1 MKSSLL
7 LTMILLTQP
16 GLVSAQDRQPAPPN
30 SPAGAQAVPPAPTV
44 DQILDLY
51 VQALGGKEAI
61 QRVSRRVTKGT
72 FTSPD
77 LQAGGT
83 FEISA
88 KAPNKQL
95 VVLQAAGFGTF
106 RQGFNG
112 TAAWQQQ
119 PGSDDIEDQP
129 TFPKREAD
137 FYLPLKLHE
146 LFPKLALVGSEKVG
160 TRQAVVLEA
169 PRAGNPKRWYFD
181 AESHLLIRTETR
193 TPEGKVVE
201 SEDFDDY
208 RAVDGIK
215 MPFSIRHLEDE
226 GITLQLKV
234 TDVKHN
240 VEIDD
245 AKFEKPAAPP
255 KKDGAATT
263 APQAPQALRQKTFE
277 IVWRTV
283 NEKHYDPNHNG
294 VDWAKIHEQYA
305 PRVKSVK
312 NDEEF
317 YTLLNQMLGELHQ
330 SHHWVMS
337 PKVLEAMRES
347 HAGIGI
353 KHRLVGGQV
362 LITQVEPDSAA
373 ARAGL
378 RPGFVIQ
385 QVDDAVVEKLI
396 AASSVHGERPAQV
409 ADAVADQ
416 MEDLLAGK
424 AGTPVRMVYLDE
436 RDRAQN
442 VSLIRDKDKGEMVLI
457 EGLPLYAEVE
467 ARRLEGGIG
476 YLRFSQFLP
485 QLKQRI
491 HEALLAMS
499 DAPGIIID
507 LRGNGGGEDLI
518 GWEMAGH
525 FFARPTLFNVMRTRQ
540 GVKSFTVQ
548 PEEKIYGGPVVILV
562 DVGSGSASEQFAAP
576 MQELGRAVIVGERTE
591 GADLD
596 ADLKRLPTG
605 ALLLYAFAECR
616 TPKGVVIE
624 GRGVTPDVEVKLTR
638 AALLKGGDP
647 QLQAAVGEV
656 LRLARQPRGAAQ

>member
-1 MKSSLL
+1 
-7 LTMILLTQP
+7 MILLTQP
-16 GLVSAQDRQPAPPN
+16 ALVSAQDRQPAPPN
-30 SPAGAQAVPPAPTV
+30 SPAGAQAAQPAPTV

-61 QRVSRRVTKGT
+61 QRVSRRVIKGT

-77 LQAGGT
+77 LQADGT

-95 VVLQAAGFGTF
+95 VVLQAADFGTF

-119 PGSDDIEDQP
+119 PGSDVEDQP

-137 FYLPLKLHE
+137 FYLPIKLHE
-146 LFPKLALVGSEKVG
+146 LFPKLALVGREKVG
-160 TRQAVVLEA
+160 ARQAVVLEA

-181 AESHLLIRTETR
+181 AEGRLLIRTENR

-245 AKFEKPAAPP
+245 AKFEKPAPP
-255 KKDGAATT
+255 KKDGAAATT
-263 APQAPQALRQKTFE
+263 APQAPPALRQKTFE

-330 SHHWVMS
+330 SPHWVMS

-347 HAGIGI
+347 HGGVGI
-353 KHRLVGGQV
+353 KHRLV
-362 LITQVEPDSAA
+362 
-373 ARAGL
+373 
-378 RPGFVIQ
+378 
-385 QVDDAVVEKLI
+385 
-396 AASSVHGERPAQV
+396 
-409 ADAVADQ
+409 
-416 MEDLLAGK
+416 
-424 AGTPVRMVYLDE
+424 
-436 RDRAQN
+436 
-442 VSLIRDKDKGEMVLI
+442 
-457 EGLPLYAEVE
+457 
-467 ARRLEGGIG
+467 
-476 YLRFSQFLP
+476 
-485 QLKQRI
+485 
-491 HEALLAMS
+491 
-499 DAPGIIID
+499 
-507 LRGNGGGEDLI
+507 
-518 GWEMAGH
+518 
-525 FFARPTLFNVMRTRQ
+525 
-540 GVKSFTVQ
+540 
-548 PEEKIYGGPVVILV
+548 
-562 DVGSGSASEQFAAP
+562 
-576 MQELGRAVIVGERTE
+576 
-591 GADLD
+591 ADLD
-596 ADLKRLPTG
+596 GDLKRLPTG

-656 LRLARQPRGAAQ
+656 RKKLL